1 MKQTIGR
8 DQGYGGVGPNQFSKP
23 PGQEMKAIA
32 MAGTGIINGQQAIP
46 SGTQGKPYYGA
57 TPAQG
62 GNAYDPSRVAIPSS
76 NPMTGASG
84 MNGLGMVGNTAL
96 GMSAQKVTP
105 ATDQY
110 NSQHKRGSEFK
121 KSAQHILN
129 R

>member
-1 MKQTIGR
+1 
-8 DQGYGGVGPNQFSKP
+8 
-23 PGQEMKAIA
+23 MKAIA

-62 GNAYDPSRVAIPSS
+62 GNAYDPSRVALPSS

-84 MNGLGMVGNTAL
+84 MNGLGIVGNTAL